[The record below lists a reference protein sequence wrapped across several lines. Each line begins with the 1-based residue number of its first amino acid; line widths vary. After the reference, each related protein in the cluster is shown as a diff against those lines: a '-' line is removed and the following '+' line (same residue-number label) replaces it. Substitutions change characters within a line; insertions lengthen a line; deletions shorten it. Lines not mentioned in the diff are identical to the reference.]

1 MPLSAEGGIRRRIPV
16 AVECT
21 LDVVSGWAVGREEF
35 ARVETILAVNLLRI
49 KKKKKEEKRV
59 DLSRIEN
66 IQE

>member
-1 MPLSAEGGIRRRIPV
+1 
-16 AVECT
+16 
-21 LDVVSGWAVGREEF
+21 VGREEF